1 MSNEKIKQSN
11 VRIDPKKAQARD
23 GVVIVPVPVP
33 KSGLKRKLKELVD
46 AKINPIRK
54 KDNQK

>member
-11 VRIDPKKAQARD
+11 VRINPKKAQARD

-33 KSGLKRKLKELVD
+33 KSGLKRKLKELAD
-46 AKINPIRK
+46 AKINLRK